1 MKKNFLKGVLVI
13 SATAFLFSGCKKDFN
28 SSSPIGSG
36 SVPHHKYG
44 LNPMTED
51 EWKNIPIFPED
62 AVREKGLA
70 VTALPSSYLLTT
82 PAVRDQGQIG
92 SCTSFC
98 GAETNEI
105 LNYYKNVSGITSPS
119 LTVANAIQTAVNTK
133 FSSPSSYFGIDGELS
148 PLFIYYVERCVIQGK
163 AITSDPGANMVNIG
177 EALQG
182 LSNNTGSGSSLTL
195 GGKTYKGDCTEDLY
209 TYPTTSIT
217 AQNPY
222 NLATSTSPGYAIVPG
237 TSAISNALNFSLAA
251 QSGTTG
257 SSGVTSHG
265 YYTISGTGDTNEV
278 NNVKLAIV
286 NNKPVMMG
294 FNVYDNSSYTYF
306 ENLTTSSYIY
316 DPLVAKTTTKRGVT
330 TTTYVLNTSLT
341 LEGGHAVPLIGYVND
356 GTASTSATGGGY
368 FIVQNSWGTPWGYN
382 GDFLL
387 PYSVLRNNSV
397 VGSGNLYVLIP

>member
-1 MKKNFLKGVLVI
+1 MRGAVI
-13 SATAFLFSGCKKDFN
+13 ICASAFLLYGCKKDLNPTSHAGF
-28 SSSPIGSG
+28 GSA
-36 SVPHHKYG
+36 PHHKYG

-51 EWKNIPIFPED
+51 QWKNIPIFPDD

-70 VTALPSSYLLTT
+70 VTTLPSSYLLTT

-98 GAETNEI
+98 GSETNEI
-105 LNYYKNVSGITSPS
+105 LNYYKHVSGITSPS
-119 LTVANAIQTAVNTK
+119 LTVSNAIQTAVNTK
-133 FSSPSSYFGIDGELS
+133 FSSPSSYFGVDGELS
-148 PLFIYYVERCVIQGK
+148 PLFIYYVERCVIEGK
-163 AITSDPGANMVNIG
+163 SITSDPGANMVNIG
-177 EALQG
+177 EVLQG
-182 LSNNTGSGSSLTL
+182 LKNNTGSTATLTL
-195 GGKTYKGDCTEDLY
+195 GGKTYKGQCTEDLY
-209 TYPTTSIT
+209 PYPTTAIT

-222 NLATSTSPGYAIVPG
+222 NLATSSSPGYAVVPSA
-237 TSAISNALNFSLAA
+237 SAISNALNFSLAA

-257 SSGVTSHG
+257 SSGITTHG

-316 DPLVAKTTTKRGVT
+316 NPLEAKTTTSHGVT
-330 TTTYVLNTSLT
+330 TTTYVLNPSLT

-356 GTASTSATGGGY
+356 GTPSTSATGGGY
-368 FIVQNSWGTPWGYN
+368 FIVQNSWGTPWGYY

-387 PYSVLRNNSV
+387 PYSVLRNNTV